1 MKNLY
6 FGLTMILLFLL
17 VGCNLPGAQATT
29 SSPSEAFT
37 QAAVTVV
44 AELTQVSA
52 LASATPFEP
61 TDTATSIYT
70 STPSP
75 SNTPAFTP
83 TNTPVPFKMASF
95 VSDETYPDNTH
106 VAPNQTFAKAWRIR
120 NTGSCS
126 WNSNY
131 QLIFDHGNRLGVTS
145 GYTQPLT
152 SSTVNSGQMVDL
164 SVNLTAPSAS
174 GTYTGYWRLRD
185 PGGVLFGIT
194 PAGGTFL
201 VKVIVIANTTVTL
214 SPVATESGSVGSDGT
229 IYPGDINVGDSVDNH
244 SIQAFVSYDISINP
258 SSVTIIQI
266 KDNFKSYT
274 TGGNPFGNLGLL
286 KGYKLNYTTPLIPAD
301 YIS

>member
-1 MKNLY
+1 
-6 FGLTMILLFLL
+6 MILLILL
-17 VGCNLPGAQATT
+17 VGCNLPVAQATT

-37 QAAVTVV
+37 QAAETVA
-44 AELTQVSA
+44 AELTQVSS
-52 LASATPFEP
+52 LASATPIEP
-61 TDTATSIYT
+61 TYTATSIN
-70 STPSP
+70 SNTPSP

-83 TNTPVPFKMASF
+83 TNTPVPCNLASF
-95 VSDETYPDNTH
+95 VSDVTYPDNTH
-106 VAPNQTFAKAWRIR
+106 VVPNQTFVKTWRIR
-120 NTGSCS
+120 NIGSCS

-131 QLIFDHGNRLGVTS
+131 QLIFDHGAGLGITS

-152 SSTVNSGQMVDL
+152 FSTVNSWQMVDL
-164 SVNLTAPSAS
+164 TVSLTAPSVS
-174 GTYTGYWRLRD
+174 GTYTGYWCLRD

-214 SPVATESGSVGSDGT
+214 SPVGTESGSVSSDGT

-244 SIQAFVSYDISINP
+244 SIQAFISYDISSIP
-258 SSVTIIQI
+258 SNATIIQV

>member
-17 VGCNLPGAQATT
+17 VGCNLPDAQATT

-37 QAAVTVV
+37 QAAETVV

-201 VKVIVIANTTVTL
+201 VKVIVMANTTVTL

-244 SIQAFVSYDISINP
+244 SI
-258 SSVTIIQI
+258 
-266 KDNFKSYT
+266 
-274 TGGNPFGNLGLL
+274 
-286 KGYKLNYTTPLIPAD
+286 
-301 YIS
+301 